1 MRIGGAWLNQ
11 PGTQAL
17 CAALGLAGHRILF
30 VGGCVRNALLHEPV
44 SDLDLATDA
53 PPQTVMEIATAAGF
67 KVIPTGIDHGTVTVI
82 AGGIVHEITTFRRD
96 VATDGR
102 RATVAYSF
110 DLSEDASRR
119 DFTMNA
125 LYAEPTGEVV
135 DPLNGLPDLI
145 ARRIRFVGAP
155 EQRITEDY
163 LRILRFF
170 RFHARY
176 GDPSLGIDAEGF
188 AACAALAE
196 GLEGLSRERIG
207 AEMRKLLA
215 ARDPGPALASM
226 AACGVLARVLPGSD
240 ARAIPRLVHLE
251 GDLPPRWQR
260 RLVILGGQD
269 IGQNLRLSRQ
279 ELLEIGRIRDDIG
292 SALGPAALGWRLGAT
307 PATDV
312 ILVRAALLEQMMPP
326 SWQAEVSRGAESQF
340 PVSAADLMPGLR
352 GPELGA
358 KLKELEER
366 WLFSD
371 LRLTREALLA

>member
-44 SDLDLATDA
+44 ADLDLATDA
-53 PPQTVMEIATAAGF
+53 PPATVMQIAEGAGF

-102 RATVAYSF
+102 RATVAYSS
-110 DLSEDASRR
+110 DLAEDAARR
-119 DFTMNA
+119 DFTLNA

-135 DPLNGLPDLI
+135 DPLSGLPDLI
-145 ARRIRFVGAP
+145 ARRIRFVGEP

-170 RFHARY
+170 RFHAVY
-176 GDPSLGIDAEGF
+176 GDPALGIDPEGLG
-188 AACAALAE
+188 ACAALAE
-196 GLEGLSRERIG
+196 GIEGLSRERIG

-240 ARAIPRLVHLE
+240 ARAVPRLVHLE
-251 GDLPPRWQR
+251 GQRAPRWQR
-260 RLVILGGQD
+260 RLAILGGED

-279 ELLEIGRIRDDIG
+279 EQLELGRIQNELG
-292 SALGPAALGWRLGAT
+292 SSLRPAALGWRLGAT

-312 ILVRAALLEQMMPP
+312 ILIRAALLERPMPP
-326 SWQAEVSRGAESQF
+326 SWQADVSRGAESHF
-340 PVSAADLMPGLR
+340 PVSAADLMPEFR
-352 GPELGA
+352 GPMLGA

-366 WLFSD
+366 WLSSD
-371 LRLTREALLA
+371 LTLTREALLA